1 MHKMDWSIT
10 RELQDIEYYTSLE
23 NDREKDRKQAL
34 KLKQDELDKIKQDI
48 LNAPDIQLTLPQL
61 REARILRLSQKTVQ
75 DVNAK

>member
-1 MHKMDWSIT
+1 MDWSIT